1 MKKRLFLGV
10 ALVAAVGLSAQEMR
24 KVLPVLPPTVGV
36 REVSVE
42 VKKDALKYP
51 VRPMSVDALA
61 EAKDALMA
69 ADMQS
74 SEKRVAKAGK
84 MQMAKSAGTRA
95 TTNDELFGST
105 MYMQA
110 YSMSEGGYVVWNV
123 GVRKDED
130 KSDRYW
136 FSDLSGYR
144 DFAEMYGDVTND
156 TLLTIPNQAM
166 GEMTVQQGTLQLR
179 LVGLQMVEQIN
190 GNDTTYTMDTVPAI
204 TARIYLE
211 DDIVAFTT
219 DGFGIYI
226 TNATELGLTT
236 SWYDAY
242 VGAVM
247 FTESAIPLSANY
259 VHPQGTLFYGVS
271 EPNGYSMTAL
281 YGIAPPDVTWTWTNL
296 TETVATFEWAYEK
309 LEYDLEGNETRT
321 PYTATTTDLT
331 MPVVYGEAY
340 TYPTLTASTSDEED
354 TFTYGTIDAGD
365 RDLFPLEGYDASV
378 LIQAGGGTTYM
389 VSSSGYEFYHL
400 TNFNPDAGLVIYTNG
415 SGYLFGTYSDGEQ
428 SLEALYSLYDAPL
441 QPLSFMGVNVL
452 GTDPG
457 SLPLT
462 MAIQAYSIDETGR
475 IVWGDTIAFSDTYTY
490 DGLRVQF
497 TDFEAEDEDGFTSV
511 VEEVQVEPTQGFA
524 LELGGFNQ
532 EGADFAVRSEYA
544 ERPDGENRSY
554 FRMKNAEGTIDSG
567 LYSWTGATYTMYM
580 ELAYAIYGEDPT
592 TGIAPVESSN
602 TTKLFSTA
610 DAFNFTYTDDFTS
623 VDVYNVNGQKVSSYA
638 LPQTGTFSIAKAGL
652 ADGVYMF
659 RMNGKTTEVL
669 RAVK

>member
-1 MKKRLFLGV
+1 MKKSLFFGL
-10 ALVAAVGLSAQEMR
+10 ALVSTLGLSAQV
-24 KVLPVLPPTVGV
+24 KKALPVLSDLKPVTLNTV
-36 REVSVE
+36 SLD
-42 VKKDALKYP
+42 KP
-51 VRPMSVDALA
+51 VRAMSVDVLQNLKEKTLVGQNVASVKPLFKFGKATAA
-61 EAKDALMA
+61 EKNEL
-69 ADMQS
+69 
-74 SEKRVAKAGK
+74 KKVA
-84 MQMAKSAGTRA
+84 SV
-95 TTNDELFGST
+95 DELLNGT
-105 MYMQA
+105 LYAQGITAAMQQEV
-110 YSMSEGGYVVWNV
+110 SWKVQVKPDENV
-123 GVRKDED
+123 TGK
-130 KSDRYW
+130 YW
-136 FSDLSGYR
+136 FTALTGYSGESIK
-144 DFAEMYGDVTND
+144 DVYGTVDGT
-156 TLLTIPNQAM
+156 TLTIPAQEM
-166 GEMTVQQGTLQLR
+166 G
-179 LVGLQMVEQIN
+179 
-190 GNDTTYTMDTVPAI
+190 TYTSQEMVLQWKLMGVELSGEELVTKDVI
-204 TARIYLE
+204 TATIDLE
-211 DDIVAFTT
+211 EETITF
-219 DGFGIYI
+219 DGYFAII
-226 TNATELGLTT
+226 ISNASDLGLTT
-236 SWYDAY
+236 DLWDAY
-242 VGAVM
+242 LGVYLLSENALPLTAIYYQPLGA
-247 FTESAIPLSANY
+247 
-259 VHPQGTLFYGVS
+259 LFYGLTA
-271 EPNGYSMTAL
+271 PTGYVLSDLNA
-281 YGIAPPDVTWTWTNL
+281 IAAPGVTWTWTNL
-296 TETVATFEWAYEK
+296 TGNPAATYEWTYDK
-309 LEYDLEGNETRT
+309 LEFDKTTGEPSVVASEKVETEHLQMEGVQEGDT
-321 PYTATTTDLT
+321 YTF
-331 MPVVYGEAY
+331 PV
-340 TYPTLTASTSDEED
+340 LNASLGDKEGS
-354 TFTYGTIDAGD
+354 FTYGTIDAGEKN
-365 RDLFPLEGYDASV
+365 DLFVKDETNLVY
-378 LIQAGGGTTYM
+378 IQAGGTTVYIPDANDPTNPEK
-389 VSSSGYEFYHL
+389 YEYVHM

-554 FRMKNAEGTIDSG
+554 FRMKNADGTIDSG

-638 LPQTGTFSIAKAGL
+638 LPQAGTFSIAKAGL